1 MVGEVSHRH
10 VPIMPTED
18 DVADNNDAEVHEG
31 SKALKSTVK
40 NKRSEHGLSKV
51 ITKHLQQNKLQ
62 ASKEVVHLLTELGKD
77 LQQRVAAITQMHHA
91 VDKATTMNKKHATAA
106 IASIVGG
113 NLCAHAIDAGNDACN
128 QYASSS
134 AKA

>member
-1 MVGEVSHRH
+1 MRRLTGH
-10 VPIMPTED
+10 VPIMATED
-18 DVADNNDAEVHEG
+18 DVADNDHTEVHEG
-31 SKALKSTVK
+31 QKASRSTVK

-51 ITKHLQQNKLQ
+51 ITKHLQLNKLQ
-62 ASKEVVHLLTELGKD
+62 ASKEVVHLLTELAKD
-77 LQQRVAAITQMHHA
+77 LQRRVTATTQMHHA
-91 VDKATTMNKKHATAA
+91 VDKANTMNKKHATAA
-106 IASIVGG
+106 ISSLVGG